1 MRATEAQSCCLAA
14 HQLLG
19 DMLLARVASK
29 NRHWVCQRLTM
40 LVAALGV
47 LVPSV
52 GCASRC
58 WHLLSRL
65 LDVDPPHLR
74 LTGLFCWLIVR
85 HCSYQ
90 VERLQ
95 RKFALIHS
103 TLAQQATLQAAPPGV
118 KQSDLTERMSLMSL
132 ADSVSLCSFNK
143 VRLPRAPSGSMPPLP
158 SMSQGGTAAAAA
170 TAGDS
175 GRDARGQRDGGIK
188 ALGSEGSAADG
199 SLKSHSRSGSSAG
212 MLEQGVR
219 QPGSASAAA
228 GALAAGLSKLTGGAN
243 GAGDRG
249 LIKSGR
255 ADNGASVRAH
265 AVSLST
271 ATLSGQ

>member
-1 MRATEAQSCCLAA
+1 MCL
-14 HQLLG
+14 L
-19 DMLLARVASK
+19 
-29 NRHWVCQRLTM
+29 
-40 LVAALGV
+40 
-47 LVPSV
+47 
-52 GCASRC
+52 
-58 WHLLSRL
+58 
-65 LDVDPPHLR
+65 
-74 LTGLFCWLIVR
+74 
-85 HCSYQ
+85 Q

-103 TLAQQATLQAAPPGV
+103 TLAQQATLQSAPPGV

-132 ADSVSLCSFNK
+132 ADSVSLSSFSK
-143 VRLPRAPSGSMPPLP
+143 LRLPRAPSGSMPPLA
-158 SMSQGGTAAAAA
+158 SLSQGGAAAA

-175 GRDARGQRDGGIK
+175 GRDARGQRDGK
-188 ALGSEGSAADG
+188 ALGSEGGAADG

-212 MLEQGVR
+212 MLEQGAT

-228 GALAAGLSKLTGGAN
+228 GALAAGLSKLTGGAS

-255 ADNGASVRAH
+255 GDSGVSVRAH

>member
-1 MRATEAQSCCLAA
+1 
-14 HQLLG
+14 
-19 DMLLARVASK
+19 
-29 NRHWVCQRLTM
+29 
-40 LVAALGV
+40 
-47 LVPSV
+47 
-52 GCASRC
+52 
-58 WHLLSRL
+58 
-65 LDVDPPHLR
+65 
-74 LTGLFCWLIVR
+74 
-85 HCSYQ
+85 

-132 ADSVSLCSFNK
+132 ADSVSLSSFSK
-143 VRLPRAPSGSMPPLP
+143 LRLPRAPSGSMAPLP
-158 SMSQGGTAAAAA
+158 SMSQGGAAAAA
-170 TAGDS
+170 GDS
-175 GRDARGQRDGGIK
+175 SRDGRGQRDGK
-188 ALGSEGSAADG
+188 PLGSEGGAADG

-212 MLEQGVR
+212 LMEQGVR

-271 ATLSGQ
+271 ATLSGQS